1 MTNEDKYFLDLMTN
15 SDKFLDHNIEE
26 CGQCY
31 YNFLSAKIA
40 REMIESGDI
49 KDAVKHWS
57 EEHEKRW
64 KESKYYK
71 LWADETNAGRDP
83 KIAFEERN
91 WIP

>member
-1 MTNEDKYFLDLMTN
+1 MTKEDKYFLELMTN

-40 REMIESGDI
+40 REMIESGVI
-49 KDAVKHWS
+49 EDAVKRWS

-71 LWADETNAGRDP
+71 LWVDETNAGRDP